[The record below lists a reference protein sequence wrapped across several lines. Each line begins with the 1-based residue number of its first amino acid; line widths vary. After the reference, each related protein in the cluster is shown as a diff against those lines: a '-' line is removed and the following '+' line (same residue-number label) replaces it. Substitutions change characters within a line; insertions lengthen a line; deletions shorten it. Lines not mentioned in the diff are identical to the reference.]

1 MSKNL
6 EKMTL
11 EVLTALVLKARKGD
25 VQAIRAFF
33 ELREKIMARNTSL
46 PVLEIV
52 EVPFDKDVAEL
63 ADQ

>member
-52 EVPFDKDVAEL
+52 EIPFDKDL
-63 ADQ
+63 SDISGQ